1 MGYPTYFSQN
11 TQGGNFLSPS
21 AAMPQQMQSYAAMP
35 QRMAPMRSMYEPPM
49 TVIRVSGRAGADAFI
64 MPPNSEAILLNE
76 NENIFYYKTTDGA
89 GYPTVQECEFNL
101 RTPAATATVAYATQ
115 DELTALREEF
125 AELKG
130 ALNNGKQSRKARTE
144 GDE

>member
-1 MGYPTYFSQN
+1 MYYSTYFGQP
-11 TQGGNFLSPS
+11 QGGNFLSPS

-35 QRMAPMRSMYEPPM
+35 QRMAPMRSSYEPPM
-49 TVIRVSGRAGADAFI
+49 TVIRVSGRAGADAFM

-89 GYPTVQECEFNL
+89 GYPTVQECEFSP
-101 RTPAATATVAYATQ
+101 RTTAAAASVAYATQ

-130 ALNNGKQSRKARTE
+130 ALNNGKQPRKARTE
-144 GDE
+144 DGE